1 MSFAHYPSLQDR
13 VVLITGGGSGIG
25 GSMTESFAGQGARVA
40 FIDIDEGASTALA
53 ERLANARHQP
63 LFLRADL
70 TDIPALKAAVTRVR
84 DELGPVAVLVNNA
97 ANDERH
103 KVDAVTPDYWD
114 GAMNVNLRHQFFAA
128 QAVHPHMQELGY
140 GSIINLSS
148 TAWMFGGGD
157 FAVYATAKAGVVGLT
172 NALARAFGGDQ
183 IRVNAIAPGAVMTEK
198 QLRLWYTEE
207 TADAMAKRQLIPKR
221 LLPEEVA
228 RTALFLAADDS
239 RMITKQCILVD
250 AGIR

>member
-1 MSFAHYPSLQDR
+1 LSFAQYPSLQDR
-13 VVLITGGGSGIG
+13 VVLVTGGGSGIG
-25 GSMTESFAGQGARVA
+25 GSMTGAFAGQGARVA
-40 FIDIDEGASTALA
+40 FIDIDEAASAGLV
-53 ERLANARHQP
+53 EHLSDARHKP
-63 LFLRADL
+63 LFIRADL
-70 TDIPALKAAVTRVR
+70 TDIGALRAAVTRVR
-84 DELGPVAVLVNNA
+84 AELGPVAVLVNNA

-103 KVDAVTPDYWD
+103 TVDDVTPDYWD
-114 GAMNVNLRHQFFAA
+114 GSINVNLRHQFFAA
-128 QAVHPHMQELGY
+128 QAVRPHMRELGH
-140 GSIINLSS
+140 GSIVNLTS
-148 TAWMFGGGD
+148 TAWMFGGSD

-207 TADAMAKRQLIPKR
+207 TADAMVERQMIKKR

-228 RTALFLAADDS
+228 RAALFLAADDS

>member
-25 GSMTESFAGQGARVA
+25 GSMTEAFAGQGARVA
-40 FIDIDEGASTALA
+40 FVDIDEKASTALV
-53 ERLANARHQP
+53 ERLSAARHQP
-63 LFLRADL
+63 LFIRADV
-70 TDIPALKAAVTRVR
+70 TDIGALKHAVARVR
-84 DELGPVAVLVNNA
+84 TEAGPVAVLVNNA

-103 KVDAVTPDYWD
+103 KIDDVTPEYWD
-114 GAMNVNLRHQFFAA
+114 GSMNVNLRHQFFAA
-128 QAVHPHMQELGY
+128 QAVHPHMKELGD

-157 FAVYATAKAGVVGLT
+157 FAIYSTAKAGVIGLT
-172 NALARAFGGDQ
+172 NALARAFGGDL
-183 IRVNAIAPGAVMTEK
+183 IRVNAIEPGAVMTEK

-207 TADAMAKRQLIPKR
+207 TADAMAERQMIKKR

-228 RTALFLAADDS
+228 RMALFLAADDS
-239 RMITKQCILVD
+239 QMITKQCILVD

>member
-1 MSFAHYPSLQDR
+1 LTFAHYPSLQDR

-25 GSMTESFAGQGARVA
+25 GAMTEAFAAQGARVA
-40 FIDIDEGASTALA
+40 FIDIDEAASAALV
-53 ERLANARHQP
+53 ERLSGARHPP
-63 LFLRADL
+63 LFIRADL
-70 TDIPALKAAVTRVR
+70 NDIGALRSAVARVLA
-84 DELGPVAVLVNNA
+84 EVGPVSVLVNNA

-103 KVDAVTPDYWD
+103 AVADVTPEYWD

-128 QAVHPHMQELGY
+128 QAVHPHMRALGH

-148 TAWMFGGGD
+148 TAFMFGGSD
-157 FAVYATAKAGVVGLT
+157 FTVYATAKAGVVGLT
-172 NALARAFGGDQ
+172 NALARAFGGDR

-198 QLRLWYTEE
+198 QLRLWYTDD
-207 TADAMAKRQLIPKR
+207 TADAMARRQMIPER

-228 RTALFLAADDS
+228 RAALFLAADDS
-239 RMITKQCILVD
+239 RMITKQCLLVD

>member
-1 MSFAHYPSLQDR
+1 MTFAQYPSLQDR

-25 GSMTESFAGQGARVA
+25 GSMTEAFAGQGARVA
-40 FIDIDEGASTALA
+40 FIDIDEGASTALVA
-53 ERLANARHQP
+53 RLAGARHKP
-63 LFLRADL
+63 LFIRCDL
-70 TDIPALKAAVTRVR
+70 TDIDALKAAVARVR
-84 DELGPVAVLVNNA
+84 AELGPVAVLVNNA

-103 KVDAVTPDYWD
+103 AVDDVTPAYWD
-114 GAMNVNLRHQFFAA
+114 GSINVNLRHQFFAA
-128 QAVHPHMQELGY
+128 QAVHPHMRSLGH
-140 GSIINLSS
+140 GSIVNLSS
-148 TAWMFGGGD
+148 TAWMFGGAD

-172 NALARAFGGDQ
+172 NALARAFGGDR

-207 TADAMAKRQLIPKR
+207 TADAMAERQLIKTR

-228 RTALFLAADDS
+228 RAALFLAADDS
-239 RMITKQCILVD
+239 RMITKQCLLVD

>member
-1 MSFAHYPSLQDR
+1 MSFAQYPSLQDR

-25 GSMTESFAGQGARVA
+25 GSMTEAFAGQGARVA
-40 FIDIDEGASTALA
+40 FVDIDEKASTALA
-53 ERLANARHQP
+53 ERLSGARHKP
-63 LFLRADL
+63 LFIRADV
-70 TDIPALKAAVTRVR
+70 TDIGVLKQAIARIR
-84 DELGPVAVLVNNA
+84 NEAGPIAVLVNNA

-103 KVDAVTPDYWD
+103 KVDAVTPEYWD
-114 GAMNVNLRHQFFAA
+114 GSINVNLRHQFFAA
-128 QAVHPHMQELGY
+128 QAVHPQMRELGY
-140 GSIINLSS
+140 GSIINLTS

-157 FAVYATAKAGVVGLT
+157 FTIYSTAKAGVVGLT
-172 NALARAFGGDQ
+172 NALARAFGGDA

-207 TADAMAKRQLIPKR
+207 TADAMAERQMIKKR
-221 LLPEEVA
+221 LLPEDVA
-228 RTALFLAADDS
+228 RMALFLAADDS